1 MRPCKQGKSTVL
13 LKYKTVPRP
22 KNNFKADEANS
33 MPARGLFFAQNIGPD
48 KSRRRRLNW
57 KLQLLEKQRRMSN
70 KLAGLLLLNTRGE
83 VRLHARFKN
92 KLWSQQRRAC
102 IATTSQPNNQL
113 WFTARALWWLF
124 NNSPV
129 NTYLYI
135 NLQYGTTADLGN
147 VFLQENHLSVLV
159 SWSDSFTNSSR
170 VLPTSRVVYHFLYN
184 NQKKSARSDWS
195 IRCGLLLL

>member
-1 MRPCKQGKSTVL
+1 
-13 LKYKTVPRP
+13 
-22 KNNFKADEANS
+22 

-147 VFLQENHLSVLV
+147 VFLQENHLNVLV

-170 VLPTSRVVYHFLYN
+170 VLPTSRVVYQLLYN
-184 NQKKSARSDWS
+184 NQKKRALWLVNQLWFIVPVNPRKNRVSSELLYKS
-195 IRCGLLLL
+195 NKPQVFYGL